1 MDDKVR
7 NLRLEVV
14 HQIAQC
20 SELQKCMG
28 ELAGMLERN
37 DVTMAGEFSNEV
49 LRMANDL
56 EDAIEEINY
65 RLGGDAWRDYRVN
78 A

>member
-1 MDDKVR
+1 MADKVR
-7 NLRLEVV
+7 KLRLVVV

-28 ELAGMLERN
+28 ELAGMMERN
-37 DVTMAGEFSNEV
+37 DLPLAKEFSNEV
-49 LRMANDL
+49 VRMANDL

-65 RLGGDAWRDYRVN
+65 RLGGDAWQDYRVN